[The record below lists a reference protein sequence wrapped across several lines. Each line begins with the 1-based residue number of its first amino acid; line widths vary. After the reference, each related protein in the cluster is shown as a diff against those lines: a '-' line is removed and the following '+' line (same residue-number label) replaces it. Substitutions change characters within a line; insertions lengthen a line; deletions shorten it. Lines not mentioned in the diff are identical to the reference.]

1 MADKNTPPA
10 KPKATPPTV
19 PSAVGKANLNLGKVT
34 TTPNP
39 AQRLQGFR
47 KVPDFG
53 NQAKVSKQPVFVPNL
68 PSLSTNK
75 RPMPSAP
82 TVITEKQLNPYSS
95 QVSHIVK
102 PAKPKTPLPRKPL
115 HVKPNLPGDRTAAQS
130 NTAMD
135 IDHDMGAVHQPVSQD
150 VKKKRKYTNEDIAPT
165 AQQMGIDPLDA
176 TQPITLPFIDPQKWT
191 SVLKEEPA
199 RSGPTAMQIDQSDL
213 DPELAALINNSA
225 QPKAEQAHQ
234 QDMKRRLEDA
244 SLFELESGAGADQLF
259 FIQLPSHLPR
269 SQPPASSTNTANNNN
284 TATNGNVTTGTEASE
299 TPSEVSLLPRDESF
313 MDEFAIDFK
322 PTLPTTPQGRLGS
335 LVVYKSGR
343 VKLRIGDVLY
353 DVTPGMPLNFLQE
366 VAVVEPEEQKFYSL
380 GEINQ
385 RMVVSANIDSLLSAQ
400 EQKRSQKNLR
410 TSSVSQ

>member
-1 MADKNTPPA
+1 M
-10 KPKATPPTV
+10 
-19 PSAVGKANLNLGKVT
+19 
-34 TTPNP
+34 
-39 AQRLQGFR
+39 
-47 KVPDFG
+47 
-53 NQAKVSKQPVFVPNL
+53 
-68 PSLSTNK
+68 
-75 RPMPSAP
+75 
-82 TVITEKQLNPYSS
+82 
-95 QVSHIVK
+95 
-102 PAKPKTPLPRKPL
+102 
-115 HVKPNLPGDRTAAQS
+115 HVKPNLPSDRTAAQAT
-130 NTAMD
+130 TAME
-135 IDHDMGAVHQPVSQD
+135 IDHDLGAEHQPVETQD
-150 VKKKRKYTNEDIAPT
+150 VKKKKKYTNEDIAPT

-199 RSGPTAMQIDQSDL
+199 RTGPAAMQIDKSDL
-213 DPELAALINNSA
+213 DPELAALINNGS

-234 QDMKRRLEDA
+234 RDMKRRLEDA
-244 SLFELESGAGADQLF
+244 SLFELESGSGADQLF

-269 SQPPASSTNTANNNN
+269 SQPPASSANTANNSTNNNNNSN
-284 TATNGNVTTGTEASE
+284 TATTNGNVTVGTEASE
-299 TPSEVSLLPRDESF
+299 TPTPVSLLPRDESF

-366 VAVVEPEEQKFYSL
+366 VAVIEPEEQKFYSL

-400 EQKRSQKNLR
+400 DQKRSQKNIR
-410 TSSVSQ
+410 TSSASQ